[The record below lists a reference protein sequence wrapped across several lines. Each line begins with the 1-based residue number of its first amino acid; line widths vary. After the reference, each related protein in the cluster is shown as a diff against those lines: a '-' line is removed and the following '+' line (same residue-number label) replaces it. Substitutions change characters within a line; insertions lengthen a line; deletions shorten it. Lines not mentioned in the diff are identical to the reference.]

1 MADIIMPKMGDAM
14 EEGTIVQILKNV
26 GDTVGPDDAVFEIET
41 DKSNVEVPA
50 GAAGVVHEIR
60 HGAGSTVPVGTVVV
74 VLGQGAP
81 PANAGTAPP
90 APVSSGSAGTGEP
103 EKANTEPTTSGTP
116 VPPQAETHGGGGGN
130 TPTPKVV
137 EFVAGKPLGD
147 TYAGAL
153 PENFGGS
160 ASVLG
165 EPIDAEAPA
174 SAGSDIRVKASP
186 LARAMAAASGVSLAS
201 ISAAGPIKAADV
213 KAALQSGTS
222 GTPAAAGAGG
232 AVSTPVADEVEV
244 QVYNA
249 MRKTI
254 ARRLTESKQT
264 IPHFYVTIEVDM
276 EELLALREKINAG
289 AEAAKAP
296 KVTVNDCLIKAVAVA
311 MRTNPNVNSKFEDNK
326 RIVSK
331 AANIGFGVALE
342 DGLIVPVVRNVE
354 SKSLRE
360 IAGTTKPLVEKAR
373 SGKLQPAEYTGG
385 TFTVSNMGAVAEVEN
400 FAAIVNPGEGAIL
413 AISSTRTVPAVVGG
427 QIVIRKRMKMTLSA
441 DHRVV
446 DGADAAAFLGDL
458 KRVIETPMELLL

>member
-1 MADIIMPKMGDAM
+1 MANVIMPKMGDAM
-14 EEGTIVQILKNV
+14 EEGTIVQVLKNV
-26 GDTVGPDDAVFEIET
+26 GDTVGADDAVFEIET

-50 GAAGVVHEIR
+50 GEAGVIHEIR
-60 HGAGSTVPVGTVVV
+60 HAAGSTVPVGTVVIV
-74 VLGQGAP
+74 IGQGAP
-81 PANAGTAPP
+81 PAGGSTTTAPATAPP
-90 APVSSGSAGTGEP
+90 AAADNPKPAAEEAAPPVEAAPAS
-103 EKANTEPTTSGTP
+103 TP
-116 VPPQAETHGGGGGN
+116 AAPA
-130 TPTPKVV
+130 PTPKVV

-147 TYAGAL
+147 PSNGAF
-153 PENFGGS
+153 PENLGGT
-160 ASVLG
+160 ASILG
-165 EPIDAEAPA
+165 EPIEAAAPA
-174 SAGSDIRVKASP
+174 SAGDDIRVKASP

-201 ISAAGPIKAADV
+201 ISADGPIKAADV
-213 KAALQSGTS
+213 KAALQG
-222 GTPAAAGAGG
+222 GG
-232 AVSTPVADEVEV
+232 AAPVAVATAPKAADEVEV

-311 MRTNPNVNSKFEDNK
+311 MRTNPIVKSKFDDNL

-413 AISSTRTVPAVVGG
+413 AISSTRSVPAVVGG